1 MKKYEI
7 QNEIELLFDKLS
19 SKGKVETLASLYW
32 ELSCHE
38 KDKFLRET
46 YNN

>member
-19 SKGKVETLASLYW
+19 SKGKVELMASIYYGM
-32 ELSCHE
+32 SCYE
-38 KDKFLRET
+38 KDEFLRRTE
-46 YNN
+46 NE

>member
-32 ELSCHE
+32 ELSCQE
-38 KDKFLRET
+38 KDKFLCET
-46 YNN
+46 GNN